1 MTNLDGPSQL
11 FLANVDRIESRL
23 QNVSQQLSSGLRIT
37 HASDDPDEIA
47 PLLQLR
53 ADRASNTQATSN
65 LGGAQTDAQAA
76 DTALGSAIQL
86 MDQASTL
93 GAQGAGSTTGA
104 STRLS
109 LASQV
114 ESVLDQMVQISQTTV
129 QGRFIFSG
137 DADDAPAYQVDLS
150 APEGVDQLASS
161 ASTRQIEDPAGGSFA
176 ATLTAQEIFD
186 STNADGSTASGNVF
200 TALNSL
206 RLGLLNND
214 SGQITSAIA
223 LVASATDHLNVEES
237 FYGNVERR
245 ITAATNYAATK
256 DTALQTQVGQ
266 IQDADAV
273 TAAMELTQDN
283 TQIQAAF
290 EMRAKMP
297 TSTLFNY
304 LA

>member
-1 MTNLDGPSQL
+1 MTSLDGPSQL

-23 QNVSQQLSSGLRIT
+23 QTVSQQLSSGLRIT
-37 HASDDPDEIA
+37 QASDDPDEIA

-53 ADRASNTQATSN
+53 ADAASNTQITSN
-65 LGGAQTDAQAA
+65 LGMAQTDAKAA

-104 STRLS
+104 STRQS

-137 DADDAPAYQVDLS
+137 DADDEPAYQVDLS

-161 ASTRQIEDPAGGSFA
+161 ASTRQIQDPAGGSFA
-176 ATLTAQEIFD
+176 PSLTAQEIFD

-223 LVASATDHLNVEES
+223 LVASASDHLNVEEA
-237 FYGNVERR
+237 FYGNVEQR
-245 ITAATNYAATK
+245 ITAATNYAATN
-256 DTALQTQVGQ
+256 DTTLQTQVGQ

-273 TAAMELTQDN
+273 SAAMELTQDN
-283 TQIQAAF
+283 TQLQAAF
-290 EMRAKMP
+290 EMQAKMP
-297 TSTLFNY
+297 TSTLFTY

>member
-1 MTNLDGPSQL
+1 MTSLDGPSQL

-37 HASDDPDEIA
+37 QASDDPDEIA

-53 ADRASNTQATSN
+53 ADLASNTQATSN
-65 LGGAQTDAQAA
+65 LGMAQTDAQAA

-93 GAQGAGSTTGA
+93 GAQGAGSTTAA
-104 STRLS
+104 STRQS

-176 ATLTAQEIFD
+176 ASLTAQEIFD

-237 FYGNVERR
+237 FYGNVEQR
-245 ITAATNYAATK
+245 ITAATNYAATN

-273 TAAMELTQDN
+273 SAAMELTQDN
-283 TQIQAAF
+283 TQLQAAF
-290 EMRAKMP
+290 EMQAKMP
-297 TSTLFNY
+297 TSTLFTY

>member
-1 MTNLDGPSQL
+1 MTNLDGPAQL

-37 HASDDPDEIA
+37 EASDDPDEIA

-53 ADRASNTQATSN
+53 AELASNTQITSN
-65 LGGAQTDAQAA
+65 LGLAQTDAQAA

-93 GAQGAGSTTGA
+93 GAQGAGSTTDA
-104 STRLS
+104 STRES

-129 QGRFIFSG
+129 QGRFLFSG
-137 DADDAPAYQVDLS
+137 DADQAPAYQLDLS

-176 ATLTAQEIFD
+176 ASLTAQEIFD
-186 STNADGSTASGNVF
+186 TTNADESAAPDNVF

-214 SGQITSAIA
+214 AGQITSAIA
-223 LVASATDHLNVEES
+223 LVQSAADHLNVEEA

-245 ITAATNYAATK
+245 ITSATNYAANN
-256 DTALQTQVGQ
+256 DTAIQTQLGQ
-266 IQDADAV
+266 MQDADAV
-273 TAAMELTQDN
+273 TAAMQLTQDN
-283 TQIQAAF
+283 TQLQAAF
-290 EMRAKMP
+290 QMQAKLP
-297 TSTLFNY
+297 TSSLFNY

>member
-37 HASDDPDEIA
+37 QASDDPDEIA

-65 LGGAQTDAQAA
+65 LGMAQTDAQAA

-93 GAQGAGSTTGA
+93 GAQGAGSTTAA

-176 ATLTAQEIFD
+176 ASLTAQEIFD

-237 FYGNVERR
+237 FYGNVEQR

-283 TQIQAAF
+283 TQLQAAF
-290 EMRAKMP
+290 EMRAKTP

>member
-1 MTNLDGPSQL
+1 MTSLDGPSQL

-37 HASDDPDEIA
+37 QASDDPDEIA

-65 LGGAQTDAQAA
+65 LGMAQTDAQAA

-93 GAQGAGSTTGA
+93 GAQGAGSTTAA
-104 STRLS
+104 STRQS

-176 ATLTAQEIFD
+176 ASLTAQEIFD

-237 FYGNVERR
+237 FYGNVEQR
-245 ITAATNYAATK
+245 ITAATNYAATN

-273 TAAMELTQDN
+273 SAAMELTQDN
-283 TQIQAAF
+283 TQLQAAF
-290 EMRAKMP
+290 EMQAKMP
-297 TSTLFNY
+297 TSTLFTY

>member
-176 ATLTAQEIFD
+176 ASLTAQEIFD